1 MEMNE
6 KSIDKEIEN
15 ILSEAPLAPELPL
28 VPEPKNNN
36 IKTIKGQI
44 TKNKKIMMK
53 GYIEFNDKG
62 NIRKLVLIPK

>member
-15 ILSEAPLAPELPL
+15 ILSEAPLVPELPL

-36 IKTIKGQI
+36 IKTSKGQI
-44 TKNKKIMMK
+44 IKNKKIMMK
-53 GYIEFNDKG
+53 GYIQFNDKG